1 VVCLVATLLQI
12 CHRMQQWKNFEN
24 RSIIGKD
31 MDKTLWL
38 TFLGHPVNATMEKST
53 LKYRD
58 GKSTFPIF
66 TLHIFFCH
74 FKTKEIIFFAV
85 HCIWGDDFDN
95 LVEICITGVASC
107 VESDVLKCWV
117 SLIRQQL
124 TQFEC
129 PYVTQSAIVM
139 NKIIL
144 MTHNSCTHEN

>member
-1 VVCLVATLLQI
+1 
-12 CHRMQQWKNFEN
+12 
-24 RSIIGKD
+24 

-85 HCIWGDDFDN
+85 LQELRQSCRLCIAFEEMTLIIW
-95 LVEICITGVASC
+95 
-107 VESDVLKCWV
+107 LKFV
-117 SLIRQQL
+117 
-124 TQFEC
+124 
-129 PYVTQSAIVM
+129 
-139 NKIIL
+139 
-144 MTHNSCTHEN
+144 